1 MLGASNLGTVP
12 EMSPEKQVSDYTLA
26 EYVTSCYISIH
37 FFNVIC

>member
-26 EYVTSCYISIH
+26 EYVMLH
-37 FFNVIC
+37 FYTFL